1 MAENSNNFSMQE
13 AMRLINSEAGQK
25 LMAVLQ
31 NSADPGLQIAMEQ
44 AKKGDMSQAKAALGN
59 VMASSEVQALL
70 RQMGGK

>member
-1 MAENSNNFSMQE
+1 MTNQE
-13 AMRLINSEAGQK
+13 I
-25 LMAVLQ
+25 
-31 NSADPGLQIAMEQ
+31 LQIAMEQ